1 MTQEMRVGINVV
13 ALTSGS
19 ACMSR
24 EEVGRE
30 SKILGGWTQTSR
42 KGHVGS
48 FGESQEKVGAAIAG
62 IATSGRCSSA
72 PGTPI
77 KIFSEI
83 NIILTLKH
91 PRGAKRSPSAGGE
104 ERGFQP

>member
-30 SKILGGWTQTSR
+30 SKILGGWVNGKRQGQHQHQGPDTFTGIGVVRKMGTAASR
-42 KGHVGS
+42 
-48 FGESQEKVGAAIAG
+48 I
-62 IATSGRCSSA
+62 SGKA
-72 PGTPI
+72 Q
-77 KIFSEI
+77 
-83 NIILTLKH
+83 LK
-91 PRGAKRSPSAGGE
+91 
-104 ERGFQP
+104 